1 MSSAYLRTMNWLARR
16 AGESR
21 TLEGLVT
28 GLEWYARKLRAVW
41 VEAYIIQVEEHSCGV
56 SNLRLN
62 KRMQLVIFKKGPH
75 WVLREVTRLPVR
87 PTLIEL
93 EPLKTPP
100 LVGFSS
106 ETSLDETHFS
116 HPGLRYI

>member
-1 MSSAYLRTMNWLARR
+1 MCSAYLLAMNWLARR

-28 GLEWYARKLRAVW
+28 GLEWHARKLRAVW
-41 VEAYIIQVEEHSCGV
+41 VSNYIIQVEEHSCGV

-62 KRMQLVIFKKGPH
+62 RPVQLVICKKGPH

-100 LVGFSS
+100 LVGFAL
-106 ETSLDETHFS
+106 EATLDETHFS

>member
-1 MSSAYLRTMNWLARR
+1 MNWLARR

-21 TLEGLVT
+21 TIEGLVT

-41 VEAYIIQVEEHSCGV
+41 VSDYIIQVEEYSCGV
-56 SNLRLN
+56 SYLRLN
-62 KRMQLVIFKKGPH
+62 RPVQLLICKKGPH

-100 LVGFSS
+100 LVGCAL
-106 ETSLDETHFS
+106 EATLYETHFS